1 MRVLVTGA
9 TGYVGSRLVPE
20 LVRRG
25 HVVHAAVRREGAVE
39 DYPWAGQVTPR
50 LFDITKPDL
59 IASAVEGVDAVV
71 YLVHSMTSDDFVRAD
86 REAALSV
93 AAACAEAGVERVVYL
108 SGLVPDGDLSDH
120 LRSRLEVEKAFL
132 GGAVPATVLRAAM
145 VIGSGSTS
153 FEILRRLTRRVP
165 VAPIPAWMRSDLQP
179 VAVEDVVTLLANA
192 LDGEP
197 RNRHYDVGGQEV
209 LSYPELLHAV
219 ADVMGVRRPQLV
231 LPWAPQ
237 RVVARIV
244 ALVTRMDRP
253 TVTALVDSLRHDMV
267 CQEDDA
273 RRDLAAAG
281 HRFVPLVEA
290 FRRSL
295 DDAGQTGTRPGDDAH
310 AGAAT
315 DPS

>member
-20 LVRRG
+20 LVRRE
-25 HVVHAAVRREGAVE
+25 HDVHAAVRREGAVE
-39 DYPWAGQVTPR
+39 DYPWSDDVTPR
-50 LFDITKPDL
+50 LFDIEKPDL
-59 IASAVEGVDAVV
+59 ISSAVEGMDAVV
-71 YLVHSMTSDDFVRAD
+71 YLVHSMTSENFVQAD
-86 REAALSV
+86 REAAEAV
-93 AAACAEAGVERVVYL
+93 AAACEAAGVGRLVYL

-120 LRSRLEVEKAFL
+120 LRSRLEVEKVFL
-132 GGAVPATVLRAAM
+132 ASEVPATVLRAAM

-179 VAVEDVVTLLANA
+179 VAIEDVVTLLANA

-197 RNRHYDVGGQEV
+197 RNRHYDVGGDEV
-209 LSYPELLHAV
+209 MSYPELLRTV
-219 ADVMGVRRPQLV
+219 AEVMGVRRPQVV
-231 LPWAPQ
+231 LPWAPE
-237 RVVARIV
+237 RAVAPIV
-244 ALVTRMDRP
+244 ALLTRMDRP

-273 RRDLAAAG
+273 RSELAGPG
-281 HRFVPLVEA
+281 HRFVPVVEA

-295 DDAGQTGTRPGDDAH
+295 DDAGQVGTRPGDDAH

>member
-9 TGYVGSRLVPE
+9 TGYVGSRLIPE
-20 LVRRG
+20 LLERG
-25 HVVHAAVRREGAVE
+25 HEVIAAVRSEGAVD
-39 DYPWAGQVTPR
+39 DYAWVDGVTPR
-50 LFDITKPDL
+50 PFDIEEEVLVRTG
-59 IASAVEGVDAVV
+59 VVGVDAVF
-71 YLVHSMTSDDFVRAD
+71 YLVHSMESGAFMAKDRAAAELVAEAC
-86 REAALSV
+86 EAA
-93 AAACAEAGVERVVYL
+93 GVGRLVYL

-120 LRSRLEVEKAFL
+120 LRSRLEVEKVFL
-132 GGAVPATVLRAAM
+132 ASEVPATVLRAAM

-179 VAVEDVVTLLANA
+179 VAIEDVVTLLANA

-197 RNRHYDVGGQEV
+197 RNRHYDVGGDEV
-209 LSYPELLHAV
+209 MSYPELLRTV
-219 ADVMGVRRPQLV
+219 AEVMGVRRPQLV
-231 LPWAPQ
+231 LPWAPE
-237 RVVARIV
+237 RAVAPIV
-244 ALVTRMDRP
+244 ALLTRMDRP

-273 RRDLAAAG
+273 RSELAGPG
-281 HRFVPLVEA
+281 HRFVPVVEA

-295 DDAGQTGTRPGDDAH
+295 DDAGQVGTRPGDDAH